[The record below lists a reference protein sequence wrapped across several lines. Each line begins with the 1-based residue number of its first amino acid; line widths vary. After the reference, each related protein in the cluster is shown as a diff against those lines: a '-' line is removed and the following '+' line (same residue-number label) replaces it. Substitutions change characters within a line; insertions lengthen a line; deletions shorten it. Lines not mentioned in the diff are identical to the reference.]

1 MSHASAVRRLVA
13 GLVVASSL
21 GLGAAA
27 PAVASQTAP
36 AAPSVKAASHAAKG
50 VAAEGRRTT
59 RLGRKYTRLTVA
71 HRGAA
76 AVRYYGRKNT

>member
-27 PAVASQTAP
+27 PAVASQAAP
-36 AAPSVKAASHAAKG
+36 APSSVKAASHAAKG
-50 VAAEGRRTT
+50 VAAEDRRTT
-59 RLGRKYTRLTVA
+59 RLGRKNTRLTVV
-71 HRGAA
+71 HRGATS
-76 AVRYYGRKNT
+76 VRYYGRKNT